1 MRQCH
6 ANPSLQGPIVPA
18 QPWSSEEEIVVR
30 ANNTTMGLGAS
41 VWTNDLGKA
50 RRIAEQLEVGSVY
63 INSYEKVSFRVPFGG
78 HKQSGIGFEC
88 GPNALASFCNMQV
101 LHYGF
106 KPL

>member
-1 MRQCH
+1 M
-6 ANPSLQGPIVPA
+6 PA
-18 QPWSSEEEIVVR
+18 LPWSNEEDVIDA
-30 ANNTTMGLGAS
+30 ANNTCMGLGAS
-41 VWTNDLGKA
+41 VWTQDLAKA

-78 HKQSGIGFEC
+78 HKESGIGYEC

-101 LHYGF
+101 LHHNF